1 MITVLNN
8 SNNNSC
14 NKNNSSNYMNKS
26 HNTIYRCIKKY
37 LSNKNNIFF
46 VMKSYYIC
54 KEFKNNIKGYHY
66 INNSP
71 IKEAI
76 WENINVD
83 IVKDKCSVGDF
94 ANGNHKSGKD
104 NKFNNWNISN
114 KTCKFDEKGKTSVSS
129 YRLTSVCSNR
139 NKGKKEDIISE
150 IEKRDLSFDY
160 YSILGRKEY
169 FSNNGDLEFIKYY
182 WFIIPKDYYV
192 FNVKKY
198 DLEIKQGKNGKSK
211 GKIVGWKSKYY
222 DISFSMS
229 SQLWFHFKFD
239 DIKQYLISSVKVK
252 ICDQVLSYGDIYKL
266 KK

>member
-8 SNNNSC
+8 SNNN
-14 NKNNSSNYMNKS
+14 NSY
-26 HNTIYRCIKKY
+26 NTIYRCIKRY

-139 NKGKKEDIISE
+139 NKGKKEETSE
-150 IEKRDLSFDY
+150 ATKAEVFCVLIVLLFFYSLRKSSKRDE
-160 YSILGRKEY
+160 KE
-169 FSNNGDLEFIKYY
+169 S
-182 WFIIPKDYYV
+182 
-192 FNVKKY
+192 
-198 DLEIKQGKNGKSK
+198 Q
-211 GKIVGWKSKYY
+211 
-222 DISFSMS
+222 SM
-229 SQLWFHFKFD
+229 LD
-239 DIKQYLISSVKVK
+239 R
-252 ICDQVLSYGDIYKL
+252 
-266 KK
+266 